1 MDGKLKISILC
12 PTRGRPSNMER
23 LVKSAIE
30 TSSQPLEFSFYFD
43 YDDLQS
49 RDKFEDLINKYENL
63 GHIFTSIIE
72 PRFSCI
78 MSEMTNR
85 CYNILKNPEIIF
97 TAGDDVVFRTPGWD
111 EEVIE
116 NFEEFP
122 DKILCCYGED
132 GYNKDIG
139 THLFLHANWVK
150 TVGYVVPPIFSADYS
165 DTWLNDVAD
174 RIGRKRKLPFYI
186 EHIHYAAGKAS
197 IDKTMQ
203 EKLMRVNTGDS
214 TRKFHETS
222 AEREVDA
229 EKLREF
235 IKTYER

>member
-1 MDGKLKISILC
+1 MGGKLKISILC

-23 LVKSAIE
+23 LVKSVLE
-30 TSSQPLEFSFYFD
+30 TSTCQIDFAFYFD
-43 YDDLQS
+43 DDD
-49 RDKFEDLINKYENL
+49 RDSHFKYVELKDKMEGDRCKFV
-63 GHIFTSIIE
+63 GVIE

-139 THLFLHANWVK
+139 THLFLHRNWIE

-165 DTWLNDVAD
+165 DTWLNDVSD

-186 EHIHYAAGKAS
+186 EHVHYAAGKTS

-203 EKLMRVNTGDS
+203 EKLMRVNTGDAS
-214 TRKFHETS
+214 RKFYETS

-235 IKTYER
+235 IKNYE